1 MTMDNKQKGTIFKY
15 PYRLLFLQGWLS
27 MIIFLHIDRL
37 LKQGNQ
43 VKPCYN
49 TKQIAWAPVK
59 IVKRFTRLEVQR

>member
-27 MIIFLHIDRL
+27 MIIFFHIDRL
-37 LKQGNQ
+37 LKKGNQ

-49 TKQIAWAPVK
+49 TKQIA
-59 IVKRFTRLEVQR
+59 